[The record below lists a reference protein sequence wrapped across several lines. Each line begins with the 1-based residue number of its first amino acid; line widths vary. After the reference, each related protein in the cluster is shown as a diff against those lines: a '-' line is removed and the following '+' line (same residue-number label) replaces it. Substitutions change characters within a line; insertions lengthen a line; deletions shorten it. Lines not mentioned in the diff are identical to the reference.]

1 MLKNCSAIFQDAVY
15 VTCLQNREMGQSF
28 PSKLMIVIVVPDCV
42 SVLCVSQ
49 LCLLWL
55 LILEL

>member
-1 MLKNCSAIFQDAVY
+1 
-15 VTCLQNREMGQSF
+15 MGQSF